1 MSALYEV
8 QWGRADQVSTAIVL
22 GAGTEAE
29 MKKLHNERQETE
41 TTDDPPYTKLKTV
54 QKKAT
59 VQDKVYLYFEF
70 LLFCV
75 KK

>member
-1 MSALYEV
+1 VSALYEV
-8 QWGRADQVSTAIVL
+8 QWGGADQVSTALVL

-41 TTDDPPYTKLKTV
+41 TTDDPPSKKRKTV

-59 VQDKVYLYFEF
+59 LQDKVYLYFEF